1 MAKQV
6 TIDTEECIGCQ
17 SCVEI
22 CPEVFGFNDDE
33 EKAFVINPD
42 GGDIE
47 CAEEAAASCPA
58 ECIDIG
64 A

>member
-1 MAKQV
+1 MAKHV
-6 TIDTEECIGCQ
+6 TIDTEECISCQ
-17 SCVEI
+17 NCVEI
-22 CPEVFGFNDDE
+22 CPEVFGFDDDT

-42 GGDIE
+42 GGEVD

-58 ECIDIG
+58 ECIDI

>member
-6 TIDTEECIGCQ
+6 TLDKEECIGCQ

-22 CPEVFGFNDDE
+22 CPEVFGFQEDE
-33 EKAFVINPD
+33 DKAFVINPD

-47 CAEEAAASCPA
+47 CAEEAAASCPVS
-58 ECIDIG
+58 CITVE
-64 A
+64 

>member
-1 MAKQV
+1 MVKQV

-22 CPEVFGFNDDE
+22 CPELFDFNDDT
-33 EKAFVINPD
+33 EKAFVINPS
-42 GGDIE
+42 GGDVD
-47 CAEEAAASCPA
+47 CAEEAATTCPVG
-58 ECIDIG
+58 CIDI

>member
-6 TIDTEECIGCQ
+6 VIDTDACIGCQ

-22 CPEVFGFNDDE
+22 CPELFGFDDSE

-42 GGDIE
+42 GGE
-47 CAEEAAASCPA
+47 ATCAEEAAESCPV
-58 ECIDIG
+58 ECIHIE
-64 A
+64 